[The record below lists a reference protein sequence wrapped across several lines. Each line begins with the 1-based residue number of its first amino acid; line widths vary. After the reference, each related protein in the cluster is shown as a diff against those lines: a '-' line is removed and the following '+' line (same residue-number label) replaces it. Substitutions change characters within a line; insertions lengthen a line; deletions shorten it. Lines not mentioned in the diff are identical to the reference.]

1 MGFCIAMDQ
10 VNDNNTNKDHS
21 DQPLWPSGIMPLP
34 GIIQRQQV
42 SEESIHEYVRF
53 REAMLR
59 QLATTKGRR
68 PSSSNS
74 HVLEDIGETSE
85 QQPLNFQDRRK
96 KNNEAAKRSRDTRRA
111 KEDEIAIRAA
121 FLEQENIQLKWEAAR
136 LKSETARLRTILLAD
151 CLDYE
156 ININK

>member
-1 MGFCIAMDQ
+1 
-10 VNDNNTNKDHS
+10 
-21 DQPLWPSGIMPLP
+21 
-34 GIIQRQQV
+34 
-42 SEESIHEYVRF
+42 
-53 REAMLR
+53 MLR

-74 HVLEDIGETSE
+74 HVLEDIDETSE

-121 FLEQENIQLKWEAAR
+121 FLEQGTFKNLHITSPLCMEGEYQW
-136 LKSETARLRTILLAD
+136 SHGILLR
-151 CLDYE
+151 
-156 ININK
+156 ISK